1 MLARKFQAEKGGKRK
16 KEKRRKKVEE
26 RNVVDVEII

>member
-1 MLARKFQAEKGGKRK
+1 MLARKFQGGKGGKRK